1 MLESNSQ
8 SVVNLLKNEIDSWK
22 PFIEALRESERN
34 VVNDLVK
41 KCWGFSNAIQSSKKN
56 YLVEPFFLT
65 ILIVQ
70 GEQIRWLSTEVRRL
84 QEEIDVWKSK
94 DGS

>member
-1 MLESNSQ
+1 MLETNSK

-34 VVNDLVK
+34 VVNDLIE
-41 KCWGFSNAIQSSKKN
+41 KCWRFSSAIQSSKKR

-65 ILIVQ
+65 ILLVQ
-70 GEQIRWLSTEVRRL
+70 GDQIRWLSTEVRRL

>member
-1 MLESNSQ
+1 VLESNSQ
-8 SVVNLLKNEIDSWK
+8 SVVNLLKNEIESWK

-34 VVNDLVK
+34 VVNDLIK
-41 KCWGFSNAIQSSKKN
+41 KCWRFSSAIQSSKKR

-65 ILIVQ
+65 ILLVQ

-84 QEEIDVWKSK
+84 QGEIDVWKSK

>member
-34 VVNDLVK
+34 VVNDLIK

-70 GEQIRWLSTEVRRL
+70 GDQIRWLSTEVRRL
-84 QEEIDVWKSK
+84 REEIDVWKSK

>member
-8 SVVNLLKNEIDSWK
+8 SVVNLLKNEIESWK

-34 VVNDLVK
+34 VLNDLIK
-41 KCWGFSNAIQSSKKN
+41 KCWRFSNAIQSSKKN

-70 GEQIRWLSTEVRRL
+70 GDQIRWLSTEVRRL

>member
-34 VVNDLVK
+34 VVNDLIK

-70 GEQIRWLSTEVRRL
+70 GDQIRWLSTEVRRL

>member
-1 MLESNSQ
+1 MLDTNSQ

-34 VVNDLVK
+34 VVNDLIK
-41 KCWGFSNAIQSSKKN
+41 KCWRFSSAIQSSKKS
-56 YLVEPFFLT
+56 YMVEPFFLT
-65 ILIVQ
+65 ILLVQ
-70 GEQIRWLSTEVRRL
+70 GDQIRWLSTEVRRL
-84 QEEIDVWKSK
+84 REEIDVWKSK